1 MGALDTFPGLNSP
14 APASGPVPAPVKIP
28 SSPAP
33 APVNMPSAPAP
44 DAEPDTSMPTWQL
57 ALIIVMAIIMLI
69 TCGYFLYKN
78 GFHQQLF

>member
-14 APASGPVPAPVKIP
+14 ARTPGVVTP
-28 SSPAP
+28 SAP

-44 DAEPDTSMPTWQL
+44 ADEMPTWQL

-69 TCGYFLYKN
+69 TCGYFLYKT